1 MEGKTDMRL
10 TAGRERRGSAA
21 VLLTIAFAGMIV
33 LVTCLFAATKI
44 ASGVSYADAAFR
56 SAGRSVLSEYDT
68 ELQDRYGLFAF
79 RGDGRRIERDILFYA
94 NASLLKDK
102 KAYFPFAPSGA
113 KTRVFDIQ
121 ADSVEA
127 NLKEFSLLDVDSFE
141 EQLKDAAI
149 SQTAKKLMLGKDKKD
164 GKGGGKN
171 YSDPLSGH
179 PDRTLRN
186 EGVYAGL
193 PSADVAWSLPDISSL
208 SPQKLAGLADS
219 AAADALNTQYIMT
232 AFGSA
237 NDGVSE
243 EDSFFDAEIE
253 YILAGRKNDMNNYK
267 NVKNKLTLI
276 RFLANNAAFYSDST
290 KVAQARALAA
300 PFAAAAGIGEEIAY
314 VTISEI
320 WIGAETKNDIG
331 LFEEGKNVAF
341 IKTPA
346 HWALTDGKK
355 TIDGLFDGKVLNP
368 VNRSGQSYEDYL
380 RVMLFLMDRE
390 TKLLRVM
397 DLIQIDMKANYDRDF
412 LVREY
417 YTGYRFSAS
426 VLGETLE
433 YTERY

>member
-1 MEGKTDMRL
+1 LSRR
-10 TAGRERRGSAA
+10 TAQNRNKDVRWRRGSAA

-68 ELQDRYGLFAF
+68 ELQGRYGLFAF
-79 RGDGRRIERDILFYA
+79 RGDGKRIERDILFYA
-94 NASLLKDK
+94 NASLRKDK

-113 KTRVFDIQ
+113 RTRVFDIQ
-121 ADSVEA
+121 ANSVEA

-149 SQTAKKLMLGKDKKD
+149 AQTAKKLIKGKNR
-164 GKGGGKN
+164 KGGKKN

-193 PSADVAWSLPDISSL
+193 PSADVAWSLPDVSSL
-208 SPQKLAGLADS
+208 SSQKLADLADS

-232 AFGSA
+232 AFGCA

-243 EDSFFDAEIE
+243 DDSFFDAEIE
-253 YILAGRKNDMNNYK
+253 YILAGRKNDMSNYK

-314 VTISEI
+314 ITISET

-355 TIDGLFDGKVLNP
+355 TIDGLFDGKVLHP

-426 VLGETLE
+426 VLGETFE